1 MTNINFND
9 AFRKV
14 NDTHSTIAVGP
25 RQLSKMEHPIRGE
38 PRLVINSYWELYNWA
53 RIESGLLWADC

>member
-1 MTNINFND
+1 MTSIDANNVEPPPMTRTTNRNFND

-25 RQLSKMEHPIRGE
+25 RQE
-38 PRLVINSYWELYNWA
+38 PGRVFTQ
-53 RIESGLLWADC
+53 